1 MDSVEGLKLGRR
13 RRTHS
18 DAFKAKVI
26 EECRHPGMSIA
37 AVALANGLNANLLR
51 RWVIESPQG
60 MVPSEAPSAVPAF
73 IPVAMADPS
82 PREGEILIEVQRGA
96 TQIKIRWPASSA
108 GDCGAWLRGWLR

>member
-1 MDSVEGLKLGRR
+1 MDAREGLKLGRR

-26 EECRHPGMSIA
+26 QECRHPGMSIA

-51 RWVIESPQG
+51 RWIIESP
-60 MVPSEAPSAVPAF
+60 PETVPAEVSPA
-73 IPVAMADPS
+73 IPSFVPVVVGGSAPQ
-82 PREGEILIEVQRGA
+82 EGEILIEVQRGA
-96 TQIKIRWPASSA
+96 TQIKIRWPAQSA